1 MEKHILKVFVTVTV
15 LLGLLILSSVPAYA
29 QASLYKDNKANQV
42 GDIITVI
49 LVENISGS
57 STSDSR
63 KSSNADGGA
72 SGSVSGNFLPFEPT
86 FGSDV
91 NVNYG
96 SDERN
101 SAGQRQLLEGHMSVR
116 IIEVT
121 PSGDLIVEG
130 TRKTEINSE
139 IHEMNLTGTVRPGDV
154 DTNNQVLS
162 YRVANADISYQ
173 KQGGLDEIK
182 QRRGFIKRVVFAGV
196 GVLLGAV
203 IITREF
209 N

>member
-1 MEKHILKVFVTVTV
+1 MEKHIIKVFATSIV
-15 LLGLLILSSVPAYA
+15 LLGLIGSVPAYG
-29 QASLYKDNKANQV
+29 QVSLYKDNKANQV

-101 SAGQRQLLEGHMSVR
+101 LANQRQLLQGQMSVQ
-116 IIEVT
+116 IVEVT

-139 IHEMNLTGTVRPGDV
+139 VHEMSLTGTVRPNDV